1 MKSSIYVLAFVAA
14 AALLTVMTI
23 AFPPA
28 RMLINRLAGP
38 TALVGL
44 TVLAAIGAGAAAQW
58 SAARPRAADGGRG
71 RPPLHIELLV
81 GYPITGTL
89 LFLVGCVSTK
99 PVPMLV
105 SILLL
110 AAAGLFVILRRSSD
124 APSRAEPLTAF
135 TAVCVMLLGAA

>member
-58 SAARPRAADGGRG
+58 SAARPRAADGGRD
-71 RPPLHIELLV
+71 RKSV
-81 GYPITGTL
+81 
-89 LFLVGCVSTK
+89 V
-99 PVPMLV
+99 
-105 SILLL
+105 
-110 AAAGLFVILRRSSD
+110 
-124 APSRAEPLTAF
+124 
-135 TAVCVMLLGAA
+135 